1 MTTGKGKQVIK
12 CEKSEARLGSPFCSV
27 SFPNAAA
34 QLWPSREDGGGPTK
48 APCCWTHLRAHSSL
62 SGSSKPAMSCSTVIT
77 SHRLEKLPPSCDTL
91 YALGLLC
98 PGADVVAPGAWS
110 APKSGQEKGQE
121 GGRGNSQDREMPLEQ
136 VSRFK

>member
-1 MTTGKGKQVIK
+1 MRNQRPGWGAL
-12 CEKSEARLGSPFCSV
+12 S
-27 SFPNAAA
+27 A
-34 QLWPSREDGGGPTK
+34 QLVFPMQLPSCGRPERTAGGPTK
-48 APCCWTHLRAHSSL
+48 APCCWTHLRAHNSL
-62 SGSSKPAMSCSTVIT
+62 SGSSKPAMSCSSVIT
-77 SHRLEKLPPSCDTL
+77 SHQFEKLPPSCDTL

-136 VSRFK
+136 VSHVK